1 MMIDKENIH
10 DLIHKIKSGD
20 RDAFGILYRH
30 YYPPLYGFLQATL
43 QDSYLA
49 EEISQEVF
57 LRVWINREH
66 LYEQVSLRPYLAQ
79 IAKNLATDYFRRKEV
94 EQDFLTHL
102 KQTIENEESTEN
114 QLEFHEI
121 QALINGTIQSMP
133 PQQRKVFQLSREES
147 LQNAEIAERLHIS
160 KRTVEKHISNAL
172 TLIRKTLTRH
182 SIYILLQLIN
192 TV

>member
-1 MMIDKENIH
+1 M
-10 DLIHKIKSGD
+10 
-20 RDAFGILYRH
+20 
-30 YYPPLYGFLQATL
+30 
-43 QDSYLA
+43 
-49 EEISQEVF
+49 
-57 LRVWINREH
+57 
-66 LYEQVSLRPYLAQ
+66 
-79 IAKNLATDYFRRKEV
+79 

-114 QLEFHEI
+114 QLVFQEI
-121 QALINGTIQSMP
+121 QALINRTIQSMP